1 MTPTQQLEYIRSK
14 CIEANQ
20 SIKDLVF
27 GCIVEYKPLRA
38 LRIPDRYGVYVGEG
52 RGKDSVNI
60 WFDGADSGS
69 QKPYTVFL
77 KINHIEIIG
86 RHIRLAD
93 VLLAIEKA
101 DMSESKKEDCIKIL
115 VFGGLFY
122 ENRYDLRKD
131 CYWNLLFDDINL
143 QSDATKKLIFELLRG

>member
-14 CIEANQ
+14 CIESNP
-20 SIKDLVF
+20 SIVDLVF

-77 KINHIEIIG
+77 KRNHIEIIG
-86 RHIRLAD
+86 RPIRLAD
-93 VLLAIEKA
+93 VLLAIKISKHQ
-101 DMSESKKEDCIKIL
+101 SEFDFWAVELLEHKIK
-115 VFGGLFY
+115 G
-122 ENRYDLRKD
+122 
-131 CYWNLLFDDINL
+131 WNLLKDDITL
-143 QSDATKKLIFELLRG
+143 QSDEMKQFVFELLHG